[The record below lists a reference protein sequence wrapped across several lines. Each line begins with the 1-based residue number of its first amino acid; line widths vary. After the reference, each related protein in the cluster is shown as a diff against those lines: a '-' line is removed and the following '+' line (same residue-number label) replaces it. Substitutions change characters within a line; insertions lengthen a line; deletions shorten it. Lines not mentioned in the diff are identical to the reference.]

1 MTGRLATLRRGP
13 GTGAFRFKMHR
24 PKSAVVRTSRAGIT
38 RYLQLY
44 HHLARELSDG
54 RFAPDEPLLS
64 EPELVKLHGVSRTTV
79 RRALQRLEREGRIE
93 RRRGSGTYAREFQHE
108 ASLLVKLQEFC
119 DLRAHGASVKVL
131 STGAVDVPRSLQ
143 TRHPE
148 LGTRARALSRL
159 RSRRGEAFQVESI
172 YLCGGSGVSVTID
185 RAVHEISAVTADAAT
200 SRLLGVV
207 VGTPLLR
214 LKTNFLGRK
223 DKLLA
228 VADCMIR
235 CDRAN
240 VLAELKKDGQ
250 NGTWLLQRA

>member
-1 MTGRLATLRRGP
+1 
-13 GTGAFRFKMHR
+13 MHR
-24 PKSAVVRTSRAGIT
+24 PKSAVVRTNRAGIT

-44 HHLARELSDG
+44 HHLSRELSEG

-64 EPELVKLHGVSRTTV
+64 EPELVKLHGVSPTTV

-93 RRRGSGTYAREFQHE
+93 RRRGSGTYALEGGQE
-108 ASLLVKLQEFC
+108 ASLILKLQELC

-131 STGAVDVPRSLQ
+131 SSGIAEVPRSLQ
-143 TRHPE
+143 MRHPE
-148 LGTRARALSRL
+148 LEGRTRTLTRL
-159 RSRRGEAFQVESI
+159 RSRRTEAFQVESI
-172 YLCGGSGVSVTID
+172 YLCGGGSGVSFTID
-185 RAVHEISAVTADAAT
+185 RAVHEMSAVTADAAT

-214 LKTNFLGRK
+214 LKTAFLGRK

-240 VLAELKKDGQ
+240 VLAELRKDGQ
-250 NGTWLLQRA
+250 NGHWLLRS

>member
-1 MTGRLATLRRGP
+1 MQ
-13 GTGAFRFKMHR
+13 R
-24 PKSAVVRTSRAGIT
+24 PKSAVVRSSRAGIT

-44 HHLARELSDG
+44 HHLSRELSDG
-54 RFAPDEPLLS
+54 RFAPNEPLLS

-93 RRRGSGTYAREFQHE
+93 RRRGSGTYARESRHE
-108 ASLLVKLQEFC
+108 ASLILKLQELC
-119 DLRAHGASVKVL
+119 DLRAHGASVKLL
-131 STGAVDVPRSLQ
+131 SSGSADVPRSLQ

-148 LGTRARALSRL
+148 LGTRARALTRL
-159 RSRRGEAFQVESI
+159 RSRRGEAFQLEAI
-172 YLCGGSGVSVTID
+172 YLCGVSGISFAID
-185 RAVHEISAVTADAAT
+185 RAVHDISAVTADAAT
-200 SRLLGVV
+200 SRLLGVL

-214 LKTNFLGRK
+214 LKTVFLGRK

-228 VADCMIR
+228 VADCTIR

-250 NGTWLLQRA
+250 NGSWLLQRA

>member
-1 MTGRLATLRRGP
+1 MQ
-13 GTGAFRFKMHR
+13 R
-24 PKSAVVRTSRAGIT
+24 PKSAVVRGSRAGIT

-44 HHLARELSDG
+44 HHLSRELTDG

-93 RRRGSGTYAREFQHE
+93 RRRGSGTYAKECRQE
-108 ASLLVKLQEFC
+108 ASLMLKLQELC
-119 DLRAHGASVKVL
+119 DLRARGASVKVL
-131 STGAVDVPRSLQ
+131 SAGAVDVPRSLQ

-148 LGTRARALSRL
+148 LSARARTITRL
-159 RSRRGEAFQVESI
+159 RSRRGDAFQLESI
-172 YLCGGSGVSVTID
+172 YLCSGSGISFTID
-185 RAVHEISAVTADAAT
+185 RAVHEISAVTADAST

-214 LKTNFLGRK
+214 LKTNFMGRK

-240 VLAELKKDGQ
+240 VLAELKKDAQ
-250 NGTWLLQRA
+250 NGCWLLQRA

>member
-1 MTGRLATLRRGP
+1 MGL
-13 GTGAFRFKMHR
+13 RFKMHR
-24 PKSAVVRTSRAGIT
+24 PKSAVVRTGRAGIT

-44 HHLARELSDG
+44 HHLSRELSDG
-54 RFAPDEPLLS
+54 RFAPHEPLPS

-93 RRRGSGTYAREFQHE
+93 RRRGSGTYARESRQE
-108 ASLLVKLQEFC
+108 PSLLVKLQEFC
-119 DLRAHGASVKVL
+119 DLRAHGASVRVL
-131 STGAVDVPRSLQ
+131 HAGAVDVPRSLQ

-148 LGTRARALSRL
+148 LGTRARAMTRM
-159 RSRRGEAFQVESI
+159 RSRRGAAFQLESI
-172 YLCGGSGVSVTID
+172 YLCGASGVSVTIE

-214 LKTNFLGRK
+214 LKTSFLGRK

-228 VADCMIR
+228 VADCAVR

-240 VLAELKKDGQ
+240 VLAELKKDGP

>member
-1 MTGRLATLRRGP
+1 
-13 GTGAFRFKMHR
+13 MHR
-24 PKSAVVRTSRAGIT
+24 PKSAVVRTTRAGIT

-44 HHLARELSDG
+44 HHLSRELSDG
-54 RFAPDEPLLS
+54 RFAPGEPLLS

-93 RRRGSGTYAREFQHE
+93 RRRGSGTYAKDCPRE
-108 ASLLVKLQEFC
+108 ASLMLKLQELC
-119 DLRAHGASVKVL
+119 DFRARGAAVKVL
-131 STGAVDVPRSLQ
+131 STGATDVPRSLQ

-148 LGTRARALSRL
+148 LGARARTITRL
-159 RSRRGEAFQVESI
+159 RSRRGDAFQLEAI
-172 YLCGGSGVSVTID
+172 YLCNGSGVSFTID
-185 RAVHEISAVTADAAT
+185 RAVHEISAVTADAST

-240 VLAELKKDGQ
+240 VLAELKKDAQ
-250 NGTWLLQRA
+250 NGSWLLQRA